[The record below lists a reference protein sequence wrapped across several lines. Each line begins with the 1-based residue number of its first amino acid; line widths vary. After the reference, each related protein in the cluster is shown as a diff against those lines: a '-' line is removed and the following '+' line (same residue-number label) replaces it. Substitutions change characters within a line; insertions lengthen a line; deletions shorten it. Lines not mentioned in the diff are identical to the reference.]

1 MVAMVMDVATSAM
14 DVAMEAMEV
23 TAEATMAR
31 ERLMLSPRPLLMLSL
46 VT

>member
-1 MVAMVMDVATSAM
+1 MAAMVMVVATSAM

-23 TAEATMAR
+23 TAEVTMAR
-31 ERLMLSPRPLLMLSL
+31 ERLMLSLRPLLTLSL

>member
-1 MVAMVMDVATSAM
+1 MVAMVMVVATSAM

-23 TAEATMAR
+23 TAEATMER
-31 ERLMLSPRPLLMLSL
+31 ERPMLSPRPLLMLSL

>member
-31 ERLMLSPRPLLMLSL
+31 ERPMLSPRLLLTLSL

>member
-1 MVAMVMDVATSAM
+1 MDVATSAT

-31 ERLMLSPRPLLMLSL
+31 ERLMLSPRLLLTLSL